1 MKNLVI
7 ISAPSGA
14 GKTTICKA
22 LQKLDQS
29 IKFSVSYTT
38 REKRSNEIDGV
49 DYNFISKED
58 FLDGIDNGRF
68 AEWEKIHNDHYYG
81 TMIDTL
87 AKSINCDKI
96 LLMELDVKG
105 ALSIKK

>member
-22 LQKLDQS
+22 LQKRDQS

-38 REKRSNEIDGV
+38 RERRSNEIDGV

-58 FLDGIDNGRF
+58 FLDGINCF
-68 AEWEKIHNDHYYG
+68 NCIP
-81 TMIDTL
+81 
-87 AKSINCDKI
+87 SIFLNSSRYR
-96 LLMELDVKG
+96 ER
-105 ALSIKK
+105 